1 MGLDMYLQAEHKQ
14 TGEVRL
20 VHSWRKANQI
30 RQWFVTRFDKDDD
43 AQLKI
48 TLTGDDIDA
57 LISDIEQVLGDK
69 QLAPN
74 LLPTS
79 SGFFFGSTDYDIY
92 YFGEL
97 KDTLQYLKNDFEY
110 DFDNEQLFYT
120 EWW

>member
-30 RQWFVTRFDKDDD
+30 RQWFVTRFDQDDD

-79 SGFFFGSTDYDIY
+79 SGFFFGSTDYDTY

-97 KDTLQYLKNDFEY
+97 KDTLQYLKNDLEY

>member
-30 RQWFVTRFDKDDD
+30 RQWFVTRFDQDDD

-69 QLAPN
+69 LAPN

-79 SGFFFGSTDYDIY
+79 SGFFFGSTDYDTY

>member
-30 RQWFVTRFDKDDD
+30 RQWFVTRFDQDDD
-43 AQLKI
+43 VQLKI

-79 SGFFFGSTDYDIY
+79 SGFFFGSTDYDTY